1 MFNSIHNHNFNLII
15 LTKFM
20 NTMIYNFV
28 WILLNIIINTILFNT
43 IKIQTI
49 IVIMIKLK
57 NYFKNILSMIFKKNI
72 HLNLI

>member
-49 IVIMIKLK
+49 LENFIE
-57 NYFKNILSMIFKKNI
+57 
-72 HLNLI
+72 